1 MALRS
6 SYRLGPRSVGGNLH
20 GRLPLT
26 AAVAQD
32 PAAGETIAGIDRHA
46 AGAYAAL
53 VGAQLLF
60 ATWPIVGKVGLRDI
74 HFLPFAMARMVGAAV
89 VLAGLLWVLG
99 RPKLPAPGD
108 LGRLAIYSVF
118 GIVINQ
124 VIFLWGLSMTTA
136 TNAALLL
143 TTIPVFTYLMALVA
157 GHEPWAWRRGLGIA
171 VALAGVLLLL
181 DPANFSLADDHLV
194 GNLLIL
200 TNALSYAF
208 YLVISRP
215 ILRRVEPLTATAWL
229 FIFGSLMV
237 VPLTLMTEGAG
248 PLLELTP
255 VLWLILAYVVLGP
268 TVGTYVLNLVALSR
282 VASSTVAVF
291 IYVQPVATVLMA
303 WGLLGET
310 LRTVHLLAGGLVLA
324 GVGLVTLHRR
334 PAGAPVPAEGPDPAA
349 DEAS

>member
-1 MALRS
+1 M
-6 SYRLGPRSVGGNLH
+6 
-20 GRLPLT
+20 
-26 AAVAQD
+26 AQD
-32 PAAGETIAGIDRHA
+32 PSQAGQTLPGGVDRQA

-53 VGAQLLF
+53 MGAQLLF

-74 HFLPFAMARMVGAAV
+74 HFLPFATARMAGAAV
-89 VLAGLLWVLG
+89 VLGGLMWAVG

-108 LGRLAIYSVF
+108 LGRLAVYSVF

-157 GHEPWAWRRGLGIA
+157 GHEVWSWRRGLGIA
-171 VALAGVLLLL
+171 VALAGVLFLL

-215 ILRRVEPLTATAWL
+215 ILQRVEPLTATAWL

-237 VPLTLMTEGAG
+237 IPLTLTTTGTA
-248 PLLELTP
+248 PLMELSP
-255 VLWLILAYVVLGP
+255 LLWLILAYVVLGP

-310 LRTVHLLAGGLVLA
+310 LRTVHLVAGALVLA
-324 GVGLVTLHRR
+324 GVGLVTLRR
-334 PAGAPVPAEGPDPAA
+334 RADKRPVPGAQD
-349 DEAS
+349 ASCVDDAS